1 MQCILNSSFDEIKRE
16 ADRWSKADRPGTL
29 ITAKL
34 KKVLQDFGGVGDH
47 DTQKVSSYLTVD
59 GGISAQRFLNCLE
72 DAKRDAR
79 ANSSAVQKFDYII
92 HTQGQVLSETFMG
105 KDINLDGCL
114 NLDGFKSS
122 VIGASEL
129 SEYKIE
135 LSELKEIFDLISRN
149 GLFHYA
155 EYIMEIDYRNR
166 AYFSK
171 LKLFDDAKPHD
182 TSMNMD

>member
-1 MQCILNSSFDEIKRE
+1 M
-16 ADRWSKADRPGTL
+16 
-29 ITAKL
+29 
-34 KKVLQDFGGVGDH
+34 
-47 DTQKVSSYLTVD
+47 
-59 GGISAQRFLNCLE
+59 
-72 DAKRDAR
+72 DAR

-92 HTQGQVLSETFMG
+92 HTQGQVLSENFMS

-149 GLFHYA
+149 GAFHYA

-166 AYFSK
+166 AYFTK
-171 LKLFDDAKPHD
+171 LKMFDDTARPHEQ
-182 TSMNMD
+182 SM